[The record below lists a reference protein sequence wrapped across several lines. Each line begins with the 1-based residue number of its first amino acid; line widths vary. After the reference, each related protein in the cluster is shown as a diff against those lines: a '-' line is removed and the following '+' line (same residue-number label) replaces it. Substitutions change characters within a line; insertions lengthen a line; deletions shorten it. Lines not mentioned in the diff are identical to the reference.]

1 MKPDKQHYVRSSFT
15 EGAAK
20 LAVSI
25 LQTAKEPDKVL
36 KHGRYFGI
44 TAETTLQK
52 DCFERFLNSPKVQ
65 DVLNNRPPQNWP
77 DLEEM
82 AAMPRGS
89 LGWCLQQRMKK
100 LGISFLPLPE
110 LPEPE
115 SNKAYFISRTV
126 RCHEI
131 HHTVLGLPITV
142 AGEAAHQHFMPVM
155 GRALLILEFCPHECC
170 VVPTNRV
177 SVD

>member
-1 MKPDKQHYVRSSFT
+1 MKPDKHLDVRSSLF
-15 EGAAK
+15 EGPTK

-25 LQTAKEPDKVL
+25 LQTAREPDKVL

-44 TAETTLQK
+44 PAGTNLQK
-52 DCFERFLNSPKVQ
+52 DCFERFLNTSKVQ
-65 DVLNNRPPQNWP
+65 DLLNNRPSQQWP

-82 AAMPRGS
+82 VAMPKAG
-89 LGWCLQQRMKK
+89 LGWCLQQPMEK
-100 LGISFLPLPE
+100 LGPSILPLQK
-110 LPEPE
+110 LLEPE
-115 SNKAYFISRTV
+115 SYKAYFISRTV

-155 GRALLILEFCPHECC
+155 GRALLILEFCPHGCC